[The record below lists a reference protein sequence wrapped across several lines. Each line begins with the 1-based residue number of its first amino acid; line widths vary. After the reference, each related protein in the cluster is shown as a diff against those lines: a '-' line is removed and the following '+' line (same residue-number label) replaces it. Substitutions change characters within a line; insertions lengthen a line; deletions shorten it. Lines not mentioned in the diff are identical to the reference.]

1 MNDARTRIL
10 ARLSTPAG
18 SAATTPR
25 SDARPHAL
33 RGIDRARLQG
43 LFAEQ
48 LTLAEATI
56 ERLTELNQVPRAA
69 TAYLKQAGLPGEVT
83 LAPGLAEVADGFPSS
98 VSVNTEV
105 ERGEVRVA
113 LTWAWA
119 GIAETG
125 SIVMLSSEDTPT
137 SLNFLPDV
145 FIVVLDVRDLLA
157 TMEDVWQRM
166 RAEFG
171 KAMPRAI
178 NVITGPSRTADVEQI
193 IQLGAHG
200 PRQMHVLLYG
210 D

>member
-10 ARLSTPAG
+10 AKLPTAVG
-18 SAATTPR
+18 LTATTSR

-33 RGIDRARLQG
+33 RDIDRVRLQQI
-43 LFAEQ
+43 FVER
-48 LTLAEATI
+48 LTMSEASI
-56 ERLTELNQVPRAA
+56 EKLTELNEVPCAA
-69 TAYLKQAGLPGEVT
+69 TAYLKRAELPSEVT
-83 LAPGLAEVADGFPSS
+83 LAPGLAELAHGFPSS

-145 FIVVLDVRDLLA
+145 FIVALDVRDLLA
-157 TMEDVWQRM
+157 TMEDVWR
-166 RAEFG
+166 RIGTESA
-171 KAMPRAI
+171 KAMPRTI

-200 PRQMHVLLYG
+200 PRQVHVLLYG